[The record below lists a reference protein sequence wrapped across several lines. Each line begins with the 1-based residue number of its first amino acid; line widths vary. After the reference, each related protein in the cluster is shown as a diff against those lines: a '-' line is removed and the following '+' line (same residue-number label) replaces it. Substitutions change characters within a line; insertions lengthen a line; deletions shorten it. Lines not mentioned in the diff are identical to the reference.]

1 MDSRGF
7 LLVVAILAFLG
18 MAALLTCLEPVL
30 PDAADCA
37 ARGKASDCWRE
48 AEHGAALP

>member
-18 MAALLTCLEPVL
+18 VAALLTCLEPLL
-30 PDAADCA
+30 PDEMDCKG
-37 ARGKASDCWRE
+37 RGKASDCWRE
-48 AEHGAALP
+48 AEYGAKLP